1 MVGDRVAVTVLHA
14 AVRSHAAFMDL
25 IAEQYDAHDS
35 ALRRTVERIKDA
47 LDPVGILALGKRGI
61 WPATRR

>member
-1 MVGDRVAVTVLHA
+1 
-14 AVRSHAAFMDL
+14 MDL

-47 LDPVGILALGKRGI
+47 LDPVGILALGKQGI